1 MSYFARSDE
10 LPEWAAEVPKGWD
23 GNWLKWSVDL
33 STKRPTE
40 EEKEAL
46 PYISN
51 EDIASWT
58 GKLLIE
64 EPEPAEA
71 DSRTFQENDVL
82 FNKLR
87 PYLAKV
93 YHATFDGASS
103 GELLCLQP
111 SQTVTPR
118 FLFYVL
124 VSKGFIDTINAE
136 TFGAKMPRADWEI
149 VSHQPLPLPPLD
161 TQRRIAR
168 FLDEKTARIDGL
180 IEKKSALLDRLAE
193 KRQAL
198 ITRAVTKG
206 LNPDAPMDPSG
217 IDWSGDIP
225 EHSQTTVSARP
236 DRGEHHQDRRRDRR
250 ASKGAG
256 GITTVAQK
264 VRAAYG
270 DLPEGWTRRR
280 LRFDVR
286 LNPKK
291 SSLDMEPDELVSF
304 IPMDAVGEYGGLDL
318 DDVRKLE
325 NVYSGYTY
333 FAEGDLC
340 IAKITPCFENGKGA
354 LAEGLT
360 NGVGFGTTELH
371 VVRPGPNIDRRFLFY
386 ASISDDFRKL
396 GESEMYGAAG
406 QKRIDESFIKDW
418 MAPLPPLD
426 TQRRIA
432 RFLDEKTAR
441 GDATAKQVFCSIEC
455 LSEYRSAI
463 ITAAVTGQLS
473 ELQ

>member
-10 LPEWAAEVPKGWD
+10 LPEWAAQLPEGWD
-23 GNWLKWSVDL
+23 SNWLKWSVDL

-40 EEKEAL
+40 EEQEAL

-71 DSRTFQENDVL
+71 DSRRFQENDIL

-103 GELLCLQP
+103 GELLCLRP
-111 SQTVTPR
+111 SHAVAQR

-180 IEKKSALLDRLAE
+180 IEEKRALLDRLAE
-193 KRQAL
+193 KRQTL

-206 LNPDAPMDPSG
+206 LSPDAPIKPSG
-217 IDWSGDIP
+217 IDWLGDIP
-225 EHSQTTVSARP
+225 AHWEIVPLRWYLRTTSGEGLRNVDIADERTETNYAPVIGGNGTMGFTDATNSEKAILVIGRVGAHCGNVHP
-236 DRGEHHQDRRRDRR
+236 IDEPSWITDNALRVYDVRSFDRDYLLFTLRTRDLNTLASRNAQPLMTGE
-250 ASKGAG
+250 
-256 GITTVAQK
+256 T
-264 VRAAYG
+264 VRAQCLPCPPTSEQQAIGKELEQSLG
-270 DLPEGWTRRR
+270 DLE
-280 LRFDVR
+280 D
-286 LNPKK
+286 N
-291 SSLDMEPDELVSF
+291 
-304 IPMDAVGEYGGLDL
+304 
-318 DDVRKLE
+318 
-325 NVYSGYTY
+325 
-333 FAEGDLC
+333 
-340 IAKITPCFENGKGA
+340 
-354 LAEGLT
+354 
-360 NGVGFGTTELH
+360 
-371 VVRPGPNIDRRFLFY
+371 
-386 ASISDDFRKL
+386 
-396 GESEMYGAAG
+396 
-406 QKRIDESFIKDW
+406 
-418 MAPLPPLD
+418 
-426 TQRRIA
+426 
-432 RFLDEKTAR
+432 TAR
-441 GDATAKQVFCSIEC
+441 VNQSIRL

-463 ITAAVTGQLS
+463 ISAAVTGQLT
-473 ELQ
+473 ELR